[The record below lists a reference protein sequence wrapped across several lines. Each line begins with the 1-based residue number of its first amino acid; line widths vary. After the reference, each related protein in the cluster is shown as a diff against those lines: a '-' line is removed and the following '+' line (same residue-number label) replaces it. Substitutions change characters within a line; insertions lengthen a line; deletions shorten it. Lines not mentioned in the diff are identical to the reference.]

1 MKAVLFILLAI
12 AVVAI
17 ISLLVLLFIRKNTV
31 KKEIMLRF
39 AIIYIFILIAF
50 GGVIF
55 RIVHLQY
62 VEGEKLRALTA
73 SQQSALRPIK
83 PNRGNILASD
93 GRLLASSIPT
103 YYLYMDLM
111 ADALVQKSTKNEAEF
126 KQDVRRLSV
135 ALAKKFKDK
144 TAWEYEKQFLN
155 TFYDQTNKRKR
166 EYLLYPK
173 PISYIDLA
181 EVKTFPILQKG
192 RYGGGFYTKK
202 RVTRIKPFGELASR
216 TIGDIY
222 GEEEKG
228 GSSGLEKQY
237 NKLLQGEEGFYY
249 RRKMAGKFV
258 DIVVKDA
265 VNGYD
270 VVSTIDLDIQDIVD
284 SELRKKLIEID
295 AQSATAIVMEVQ
307 TGQIKAISN
316 LTRREEGVYLETTN
330 IALADEVEPGS
341 TFKTMSLMIALED
354 GVVDTTVTVNTGNG
368 LKQFGK
374 RTMRDWNANKGGF
387 GVMSMPKILYQS
399 SNVGTSSII
408 YDHYAHNPQRFID
421 LLKRT
426 KIHQAGDLGIPGHG
440 HVKIKDPSMKT
451 WYNTT
456 LPWMS
461 IGYEIQLPPIYTLM
475 YYNAFANNGQMMKPY
490 FTKEIRQHG
499 VTVEQFDPIVINP
512 KICSDATLGKIQ
524 SMLEG
529 VVTQGTGKSIRSKLF
544 SIAGKTGTAQI
555 AIDGKYKDASGKARH
570 QVSFCGY
577 FPANKPMYSMIVYIK
592 NPMGADASAGKMS
605 GAVFKNVAEKV
616 YTMKLGD
623 IPSWAH
629 SEVTDSLAIIK
640 KGYVPHINE
649 VLKTMAKPI
658 KMADKT
664 MQWGEY
670 IVNDST
676 QIASFNPFVTRKH
689 TMPNTIGMSAK
700 DAVYIVEKMGLKVTI
715 IGFGKVVEQTIPEN
729 EHIVQGMP
737 VTLTLN

>member
-1 MKAVLFILLAI
+1 
-12 AVVAI
+12 
-17 ISLLVLLFIRKNTV
+17 
-31 KKEIMLRF
+31 
-39 AIIYIFILIAF
+39 
-50 GGVIF
+50 
-55 RIVHLQY
+55 
-62 VEGEKLRALTA
+62 
-73 SQQSALRPIK
+73 
-83 PNRGNILASD
+83 
-93 GRLLASSIPT
+93 
-103 YYLYMDLM
+103 
-111 ADALVQKSTKNEAEF
+111 
-126 KQDVRRLSV
+126 
-135 ALAKKFKDK
+135 
-144 TAWEYEKQFLN
+144 
-155 TFYDQTNKRKR
+155 
-166 EYLLYPK
+166 
-173 PISYIDLA
+173 
-181 EVKTFPILQKG
+181 
-192 RYGGGFYTKK
+192 
-202 RVTRIKPFGELASR
+202 
-216 TIGDIY
+216 
-222 GEEEKG
+222 
-228 GSSGLEKQY
+228 
-237 NKLLQGEEGFYY
+237 
-249 RRKMAGKFV
+249 
-258 DIVVKDA
+258 
-265 VNGYD
+265 D

-316 LTRREEGVYLETTN
+316 LTRKEEGVYLETTN

-440 HVKIKDPSMKT
+440 HVKIKDPSMKS
-451 WYNTT
+451 WSYTT

-461 IGYEIQLPPIYTLM
+461 IGYEIQIPPIYTLM
-475 YYNAFANNGQMMKPY
+475 YYNAFANNGKMMKPY

-499 VTVEQFDPIVINP
+499 ITVEKYEPIIINP

-529 VVTQGTGKSIRSKLF
+529 VVTKGTGKAIKSKLF
-544 SIAGKTGTAQI
+544 PIAGKTGTAQI
-555 AIDGKYKDASGKARH
+555 AIGGQYKQGGQKAKL
-570 QVSFCGY
+570 QISFAGY
-577 FPANKPMYSMIVYIK
+577 FPADKPMYSMIVYIK
-592 NPMGADASAGKMS
+592 DPQGPHISAGGMS

-676 QIASFNPFVTRKH
+676 QIASFNPFVMREH